1 MQDNHL
7 EKRTSLSNKV
17 SRKDSIQKAIKIV
30 VDKKEYLRYPVQT
43 HLIHIKESLDPI
55 FKDLVKPHVKDGDW
69 IAISEKFLTISQ
81 GRVIHES
88 TINPGWLAK
97 LIVKGVKKYPHDI
110 GYSHP
115 RKMQVAINQ
124 AGWLRMFFA
133 MVIGGFTR
141 LLGRHGDFY
150 RIAGNRISEIDGFN
164 PHAIPPFNEFA
175 MLGPADPPKDAQDIE
190 DKFDIP
196 TVIIDGNNINVEV
209 LGMSSKVSVDE
220 ELAREVLLDNPMG
233 QGDELTP
240 IIIVREGK

>member
-1 MQDNHL
+1 MQDDHIEN
-7 EKRTSLSNKV
+7 
-17 SRKDSIQKAIKIV
+17 
-30 VDKKEYLRYPVQT
+30 DKKAPTRDYVDPDPIPITIRNIAYNRYPVKT
-43 HLIHIKESLDPI
+43 HLIHIKEPLEPLI
-55 FKDLVKPHVKDGDW
+55 KKYVAPKIKKGDW

-88 TINPGWLAK
+88 TVRPGLLAK
-97 LIVKGVKKYPHDI
+97 LIVKGVKKYPEDI

-124 AGWLRMFFA
+124 AGWLRMFVA
-133 MVIGGFTR
+133 MIIGGITR

-175 MLGPADPPKDAQDIE
+175 MLGPNDPPEDAQEIE
-190 DKFDIP
+190 NQFNIP

-209 LGMSSKVSVDE
+209 LGMSKNVPVDK
-220 ELAREVLLDNPMG
+220 ELAREILLDNPMG
-233 QGDELTP
+233 QGEELTP
-240 IIIVREGK
+240 IIIVRKES

>member
-7 EKRTSLSNKV
+7 EKNTRRLGKV
-17 SRKDSIQKAIKIV
+17 SAEDRIQDAIKIV
-30 VDKKEYLRYPVQT
+30 VKGEKYLRYPVKT
-43 HLIHIKESLDPI
+43 HLIHIKESLDPV
-55 FKDLVKPHVKDGDW
+55 FKNLVKPNLQKNDW

-81 GRVIHES
+81 GRVVHES
-88 TINPGWLAK
+88 TVKPGWLAK

-124 AGWLRMFFA
+124 AGWLRMFLA
-133 MVIGGFTR
+133 MVIGGITR
-141 LLGRHGDFY
+141 LFGRHGDFY

-164 PHAIPPFNEFA
+164 PHAITPFNEFA
-175 MLGPADPPKDAQDIE
+175 MLGPKDPPQDAQDIE
-190 DKFDIP
+190 DKFGIP

-209 LGMSSKVSVDE
+209 LGISSKVLVNE
-220 ELAREVLLDNPMG
+220 ELAREILLDNPMG

-240 IIIVREGK
+240 IIIVRAR